1 MFRNA
6 PALVDRWE
14 YVFSGVFDL
23 KATSMLQLQQTYRR
37 TSEIGQTAR
46 CIEATSF
53 TSSDPAMRERAHC
66 LATRPPAMSPKCS
79 GFAHPH
85 SMGVR
90 GSLFSARKNRKTR
103 LSYPSFVWYKTVSVV
118 ELVALRRVAPR
129 AAAQWLRQTEQSV
142 RTVPPLNAAGLSQR
156 EVFSLGESIGC
167 ANLSV
172 CSNPLMP
179 DAAGGE
185 HCFLPWLRVS

>member
-1 MFRNA
+1 MQRRNRFSKPSSRCEPFRRCTLRDCRSATTATNNPHLA
-6 PALVDRWE
+6 AYL
-14 YVFSGVFDL
+14 FSEVFDL
-23 KATSMLQLQQTYRR
+23 KPTSMLQLQQTYRR

-85 SMGVR
+85 SMGIR

-103 LSYPSFVWYKTVSVV
+103 LIYPSFVWYKTVSVV

-129 AAAQWLRQTEQSV
+129 AAAQ
-142 RTVPPLNAAGLSQR
+142 
-156 EVFSLGESIGC
+156 
-167 ANLSV
+167 
-172 CSNPLMP
+172 
-179 DAAGGE
+179 
-185 HCFLPWLRVS
+185 